1 MAAAPANR
9 FSPPAAP
16 APEFRKHTAMST
28 SWTSRIA
35 DPEPLGFMAFAV
47 TSFVL
52 SCYDAGIW
60 GIQVDSP
67 PNVVTGLLVFYGGM
81 AMGLAGVWE
90 YTLGRNT
97 HGGIG
102 FVSVAAF
109 FLAYATIGLLP
120 GFGVLQAYEPA
131 NIKNIDPAIGIFLL
145 AWVIFAV
152 FLWLGTIRSS
162 NVVLSGLFFFF
173 MLSLLLGCIAEFKQG
188 DHIGLRCKRVL
199 VTYQPFVQISV
210 AQYSCHQ
217 LSLQFHLISHSV
229 ICAPVL
235 DSSLLIRTRSP
246 DTCPK

>member
-1 MAAAPANR
+1 
-9 FSPPAAP
+9 
-16 APEFRKHTAMST
+16 
-28 SWTSRIA
+28 
-35 DPEPLGFMAFAV
+35 MAFAV

-90 YTLGRNT
+90 YTLARNT
-97 HGGIG
+97 YGGIG

-145 AWVIFAV
+145 AWVIWAV
-152 FLWLGTIRSS
+152 FFWLGTIRNS

-173 MLSLLLGCIAEFKQG
+173 MLALLLACTAEFKQR
-188 DHIGLRCKRVL
+188 DHIGLRCKRASGFFGL
-199 VTYQPFVQISV
+199 V
-210 AQYSCHQ
+210 A
-217 LSLQFHLISHSV
+217 
-229 ICAPVL
+229 
-235 DSSLLIRTRSP
+235 SLLAYYLALAKLLTEENSYFTLP
-246 DTCPK
+246 TGEFNKPKH

>member
-1 MAAAPANR
+1 
-9 FSPPAAP
+9 
-16 APEFRKHTAMST
+16 
-28 SWTSRIA
+28 
-35 DPEPLGFMAFAV
+35 MAFAV